1 MPIYEYKCKKCAT
14 VFEAVQKFSDKPLK
28 KCVRCNGAVEKL
40 ISQSAFH
47 LKGSGWYQTDYAKK
61 DKPAKESEK
70 PAVCEAAPSKPACGG
85 CPGAS

>member
-1 MPIYEYKCKKCAT
+1 M
-14 VFEAVQKFSDKPLK
+14 QKMQKGFRGCPKIFGQASQ
-28 KCVRCNGAVEKL
+28 KCVHCNGAVEKL

-61 DKPAKESEK
+61 EKPAKESEK
-70 PAVCEAAPSKPACGG
+70 PAVCKAAPSKPECGG